1 MDAVGQCEQ
10 LARERGENERH
21 APWRIYFR
29 KELFT
34 PWHDS
39 QEDSVSTQL
48 IYCQVMHG
56 VRSGEYTFE
65 KVRGLPCPQSHE
77 TDPSDSLG
85 EYRVPGQAW
94 GVAIREHPTEWD
106 GCEECGEGRGRRQ
119 RPGMCSR
126 SAGPQAPLLGM
137 LLSPPSLVPISSSLG
152 PRLLRLLG
160 SDTPATGRGGLP
172 SAPGHLASP
181 RQLFV
186 GQQEGGLR
194 ALVLKFQSHLC
205 LFLAVG
211 PQNIM
216 SPLRLR
222 PSGKCKEEPEF
233 SVWS

>member
-106 GCEECGEGRGRRQ
+106 VRNVEKGEAGGRGQ
-119 RPGMCSR
+119 ECVLGVQVPRPLCWACCCPLPAWSPFPPPLDHVCS
-126 SAGPQAPLLGM
+126 GFWGPTHQPQAGEASHQPQATWLHH
-137 LLSPPSLVPISSSLG
+137 
-152 PRLLRLLG
+152 G
-160 SDTPATGRGGLP
+160 SCSWGSRKA
-172 SAPGHLASP
+172 
-181 RQLFV
+181 
-186 GQQEGGLR
+186 
-194 ALVLKFQSHLC
+194 AL
-205 LFLAVG
+205 
-211 PQNIM
+211 
-216 SPLRLR
+216 
-222 PSGKCKEEPEF
+222 EP
-233 SVWS
+233 